1 MVRKCDKITNF
12 LTFQRAVTHAF
23 IKNVSASCAF
33 KSVNVKLSDLSAPEL
48 IFITVGLRLMN
59 KVQLFAYFREF
70 GFSENSFKM
79 RK

>member
-12 LTFQRAVTHAF
+12 LTFQRAVTRAY
-23 IKNVSASCAF
+23 IKNINASCAF

-48 IFITVGLRLMN
+48 IFITIGLRLMN